1 MCVRALF
8 LFFPCLFEFKFYF
21 CYGVIIYFRLIIS
34 IYTNFKSNF
43 MCKKLI
49 VLFLLI
55 LGTSTLFAQSKEI
68 TGLVTS
74 KDDGAPLPGVSV
86 IVQGTTKGTE
96 TDFDGKYSIQVSTG
110 DVLSFSFI
118 GMKTTSIT
126 VEESN
131 TYDIALSEDSA
142 SLEEVVVTALGIKR
156 QKRSLTY
163 ATQKV
168 STEEISKARPLNVVN
183 SLSGKV
189 AGISVTRSG
198 SGVAGASKVILRGS
212 RSISGSSQP
221 IYVVDGVV
229 VSNGIE
235 NISPDDIESID
246 VLRGPNAAALYG
258 SRANNG
264 AIVLTTKSG
273 QSIGKKFSI
282 NISSTITGE
291 NVNIL
296 TDYQNEFGQGVDGVY
311 SANTT
316 NSWGP
321 RMDGQSVAHW
331 SSDPNFG
338 SAQYNFSPQPNNVKD
353 FFQTGFNIASNLS
366 ISTNN
371 EKTSTYFSYTNT
383 KAVGVVTNNELKG
396 HNFSVRVSSKITD
409 KLKVDGKLN
418 YIQQRI
424 NNELDQGESFSNPI
438 RHALRLPRNIR
449 TEDAKI
455 FEFSDPSGNTLQHY
469 WKPNDNGGA
478 NPYWTINRNLSELL
492 KDRVLAS
499 ASLSYELT
507 PELTAQV
514 RASMDKLVASKETSW
529 YNDSYIIAD
538 NGDYFTRNGQGQE
551 FNGDVLLS
559 YKKEIN
565 KDWKFN
571 VNAGANYN
579 QIDIKTVNT
588 RNNGLNVANLFAVN
602 NAVGISV
609 TQTVFPKKVNSI
621 YGFGQISYKNALFL
635 DITGRNDWSS
645 TLPSANRSYF
655 YPSIG
660 LTAVL
665 SDLIKLPETISYAKL
680 RTSWAT
686 VGSDTD
692 PFKLDRA
699 ANLGL
704 GGANG
709 VIEISPIK
717 PVEDLKPEKTI
728 STEIGLDLRF
738 LENRIGLDFTY
749 YKSNTTDQL
758 FATPVPSSSGASSVF
773 QNGADVQNTGVEI
786 ILNLVPVKT
795 DDFTWNFDLNFAK
808 NNSEVL
814 KVAEGFNS
822 IELPGRD
829 FLRRY
834 RIEAGSEFGNVYS
847 RGYQRDDQGRV
858 IVGTNGI
865 PLVTPGFSVNIA
877 NFNPDWTG
885 GIRNTMSYKN
895 FNLSFLIDIR
905 QGGSVASFSNAVLA
919 ADGAT
924 SETLTGRDG
933 TAVFGQNVFG
943 NITAV
948 KEDGTPNDIP
958 VDSQALWQALGGRNA
973 PVGEAFV
980 RDASNIRLREL
991 VLGYNVSQSILEKSP
1006 FESASISIVGRNL
1019 FFFSNKAEDID
1030 PEVTTGI
1037 ETTSG
1042 NEADGFESFSPPPTS
1057 TFGVNIKFGF

>member
-1 MCVRALF
+1 MKNNV
-8 LFFPCLFEFKFYF
+8 
-21 CYGVIIYFRLIIS
+21 FRS
-34 IYTNFKSNF
+34 
-43 MCKKLI
+43 
-49 VLFLLI
+49 LLI
-55 LGTSTLFAQSKEI
+55 LSFVMFYGFSQAQGVSGTVSDENGPLPGATVLVKGTST
-68 TGLVTS
+68 
-74 KDDGAPLPGVSV
+74 
-86 IVQGTTKGTE
+86 GTT
-96 TDFDGKYSIQVSTG
+96 TDFDGNYSINEIGSDAKLV
-110 DVLSFSFI
+110 VSFI
-118 GMKTTSIT
+118 GYVTQEVAVASKSVVNIT
-126 VEESN
+126 LV
-131 TYDIALSEDSA
+131 EDS
-142 SLEEVVVTALGIKR
+142 SELDEVVVTALGIKR

-198 SGVAGASKVILRGS
+198 SGVAGSSKVVLRGS
-212 RSISGSSQP
+212 RSISGGSQP
-221 IYVVDGVV
+221 IYVIDGVV
-229 VSNGIE
+229 VGNGIE

-264 AIVLTTKSG
+264 AIVVTTKSG
-273 QSIGKKFSI
+273 QNIGKKFAI

-291 NVNIL
+291 TVNIL

-321 RMDGQSVAHW
+321 KMDGQSVAHW
-331 SSDPNFG
+331 SNDSNFG
-338 SAQYNFSPQPNNVKD
+338 STQYNFSPQPDNVKD
-353 FFQTGFNIASNLS
+353 FFQTGFNLASNVS

-383 KAVGVVTNNELKG
+383 KAVGIVTNNELKG
-396 HNFSVRVSSKITD
+396 HNFSVRVSSKIAD
-409 KLKVDGKLN
+409 KLTIDGKLN
-418 YIQQRI
+418 YIQQTI
-424 NNELDQGESFSNPI
+424 DNELDQGESFSNPI
-438 RHALRLPRNIR
+438 RHALRLPRNIS
-449 TEDAKI
+449 TQDAQI
-455 FEFSDPSGNTLQHY
+455 FEYKDPTGGTLQHY
-469 WKPNDNGGA
+469 WKPHDNGGA
-478 NPYWTINRNLSELL
+478 NPYWTINRNLSELV
-492 KDRVLAS
+492 KDRILAS

-514 RASMDKLVASKETSW
+514 RASIDKLNASKETRW

-551 FNGDVLLS
+551 FSGDLLLS

-565 KDWKFN
+565 DDWNFN
-571 VNAGANYN
+571 INAGANYN
-579 QIDIKTVNT
+579 QIDVKTVNT

-609 TQTVFPKKVNSI
+609 TQTVFPKIVNSI
-621 YGFGQISYKNALFL
+621 YGFGQVSYKNAVFL
-635 DITGRNDWSS
+635 DVTGRNDWSS

-665 SDLIKLPETISYAKL
+665 SDLVKLPEVISFAKI
-680 RTSWAT
+680 RASWAQ

-692 PFKLDRA
+692 PFRLDRA

-709 VIEISPIK
+709 VVEISPIK
-717 PVEDLKPEKTI
+717 PVEDLKPEKTV

-758 FATPVPSSSGASSVF
+758 FATPVPSPSGASSVF
-773 QNGADVQNTGVEI
+773 QNGANIQNTGVEI
-786 ILNLVPVKT
+786 ILNLVPIRT
-795 DDFTWNFDLNFAK
+795 EDFTWDLDFNFAK
-808 NNSEVL
+808 NTSEVL
-814 KVAEGFNS
+814 EIAEGFNS

-834 RIEAGSEFGNVYS
+834 KIEVGSPFGNVYS
-847 RGYQRDDQGRV
+847 RGYQRDTQGRV
-858 IVGTNGI
+858 IVGANGI
-865 PLVTPGFSVNIA
+865 PLVTPGFSVQVA
-877 NFNPDWTG
+877 NFNPDWLG
-885 GIRNTMSYKN
+885 GIRNSFNYKN

-905 QGGSVASFSNAVLA
+905 QGGSVVSFSNAVLA

-924 SETLTGRDG
+924 SATLVGRDG

-943 NITAV
+943 NETAV
-948 KEDGTPNDIP
+948 KEDGTPNDIQ
-958 VDSQALWQALGGRNA
+958 VDSQVLWQALGGRNA

-980 RDASNIRLREL
+980 RDASNVRLREL
-991 VLGYNVSQSILEKSP
+991 VFGYSIPQAILEKSP
-1006 FESASISIVGRNL
+1006 FETASISIVGRNL
-1019 FFFSNKAEDID
+1019 FFFSNKAGDID

-1037 ETTSG
+1037 TTRSG
-1042 NEADGFESFSPPPTS
+1042 NEADGFESFSPPPTRS
-1057 TFGVNIKFGF
+1057 FGVNIKFGF